1 MSYEKSIALEQV
13 PYNTLSPSIVDD
25 KEIIARV
32 LFSPKHYL
40 DGEILPTAFQQIFSP
55 DGMSILRKSHFFEK
69 SLSKTINQLETTE
82 SKYSGYI
89 CAKVEDI
96 RAIKVNN
103 LRVFYILDTA
113 TKDKLGHADIFY
125 IKLSY
130 EESELSKKVFK
141 ASIRFEIAEVF
152 NQLILKEVDTL

>member
-1 MSYEKSIALEQV
+1 MSYEETIALEQV
-13 PYNTLSPSIVDD
+13 PYNDLSPCIVDD
-25 KEIIARV
+25 EEIVARV

-40 DGEILPTAFQQIFSP
+40 DGEILPTAFQQIFSS
-55 DGMSILRKSHFFEK
+55 DGMSILRKSHFFEE

-82 SKYSGYI
+82 AKYSGYV

-96 RAIKVNN
+96 RNIKVNN

-113 TKDKLGHADIFY
+113 TKEKLGHADIFY

-130 EESELSKKVFK
+130 EECGLPKKVFNGY
-141 ASIRFEIAEVF
+141 IRSEIAEVF
-152 NQLILKEVDTL
+152 NQLIAIK